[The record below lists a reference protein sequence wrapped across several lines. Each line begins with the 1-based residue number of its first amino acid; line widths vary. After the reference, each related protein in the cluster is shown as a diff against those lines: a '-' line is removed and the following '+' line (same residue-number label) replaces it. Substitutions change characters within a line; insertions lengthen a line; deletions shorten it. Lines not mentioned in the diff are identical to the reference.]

1 MMPTTL
7 ASTLVQLVAA
17 QVFGL
22 AGASSALPPRIL
34 ATPVAAAPV
43 AAAPGAVA
51 PEVLL
56 AQAPAPS
63 NKKKAPAKKAINNAI
78 TREEAGAPPLPK
90 KPAKKTPAKKPAQE
104 ITAAALTAKVQGFY
118 EKTADF
124 TAKFEQRYTY
134 QVLGRSTKSAGTVAF
149 KKGGLMRWDYVTPRK
164 KAFIVDGDT
173 LWVYTPEDHTVI
185 KRPDFKPGS
194 LSSSITFLWGEGDL
208 AEEFDITLVAEST
221 LRLVPKTAQSGFA
234 RLRFVVDP
242 KTGQVLEST
251 VIDAQGNTNH
261 LVFSEAKLN
270 TGIDAKRFEFKPP
283 KGVSIQVL
291 GDSGLQ

>member
-1 MMPTTL
+1 MTVTAL
-7 ASTLVQLVAA
+7 ASTLTHLLVA
-17 QVFGL
+17 QVF
-22 AGASSALPPRIL
+22 AASAVSVTLPEP
-34 ATPVAAAPV
+34 PEAPV
-43 AAAPGAVA
+43 IEITAQRAPL
-51 PEVLL
+51 LL
-56 AQAPAPS
+56 AQAEPEKDPAP
-63 NKKKAPAKKAINNAI
+63 KAKAK
-78 TREEAGAPPLPK
+78 K
-90 KPAKKTPAKKPAQE
+90 KPAPKAKKKPVAKTE
-104 ITAAALTAKVQGFY
+104 ATEAERLTAKVQAFY
-118 EKTADF
+118 EKTTDF
-124 TAKFEQRYTY
+124 SASFEQRYTY

-208 AEEFDITLVAEST
+208 AKEFEITLVAEST